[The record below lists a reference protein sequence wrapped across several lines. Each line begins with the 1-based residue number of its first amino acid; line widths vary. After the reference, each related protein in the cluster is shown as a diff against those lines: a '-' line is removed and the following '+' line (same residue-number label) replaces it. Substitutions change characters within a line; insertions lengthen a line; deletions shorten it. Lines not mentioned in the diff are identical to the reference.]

1 MLASAILILILIS
14 RAIDTSLLTRENE
27 YLGII
32 ILEVM
37 IFAFPCIIFTR
48 LFPPKAGNTLKISI
62 FGADKIFLAF
72 TATILLISGS
82 IMYAFLING
91 VGGTDSSF
99 TLYNVFTAKKTG
111 AISGNLYL
119 ILVYALI
126 PAVFEEFTFRGV
138 ICSGYEGYS
147 PVYSVL
153 MSSIFFGMIHFD
165 IKMLPFYIL
174 AGIVLGIVLYASGSV
189 FISIAV
195 HFVFNLFFIFAVDYS
210 NAFIMADKNFSFFV
224 IGLLFFVSA
233 FMFCGECKSIYK
245 KKASTASIS
254 EKDGAVKANAL
265 EILLSPTAVICY
277 LIYFAV
283 EFLK

>member
-147 PVYSVL
+147 PV
-153 MSSIFFGMIHFD
+153 
-165 IKMLPFYIL
+165 
-174 AGIVLGIVLYASGSV
+174 
-189 FISIAV
+189 
-195 HFVFNLFFIFAVDYS
+195 
-210 NAFIMADKNFSFFV
+210 
-224 IGLLFFVSA
+224 
-233 FMFCGECKSIYK
+233 
-245 KKASTASIS
+245 
-254 EKDGAVKANAL
+254 
-265 EILLSPTAVICY
+265 
-277 LIYFAV
+277 
-283 EFLK
+283 